1 MSRLFFI
8 LVTMSQSFYWY
19 DYETWGINPKTTR
32 PSQFAGLRTDLDFN
46 TIGDPLVLFSKPT
59 DDFLPEPDAVMVTG
73 VSPQKALEEGINE
86 AEFAAA
92 IHAELSKEGTISL
105 GYNTIRFDEGFN
117 RYLLWRNFYNPYD
130 HSWKNNCSTWDIIDM
145 VRLTRALRPEGIVW
159 PEQDGKPTNRLEKL
173 SVANGIEHED
183 AHDALADVYATIG
196 LAKLIKTK
204 QPKLFDYLLNNRD
217 KKSAAKMLDV
227 NSMTPVVHASDKFGS
242 DCLSTALVVPV
253 AELEDGRRI
262 LVFDLKTDPQQILD
276 LTAEQIAEN
285 MFTPRKDSPED
296 TQRIGA
302 KGIKLNASP
311 VLAPEST
318 LDDAAAERI
327 LLDRAKA
334 KKHLAIIKKYKEEI
348 AQKLIK
354 AHDRDWS
361 AGASFATGYSDAE
374 SKLYDGFTPSGDAD
388 KFDQVRATEFEV
400 AFQDERLQDL
410 LAHYKARNY
419 PEQLTDEE
427 KSAWEK
433 YRSER
438 LFKSKNNFETFGK
451 RLAEL
456 AEAHKD
462 NSQKLAL
469 LEDLQLYAESI
480 YPIND
485 D

>member
-1 MSRLFFI
+1 
-8 LVTMSQSFYWY
+8 MSQSFYWY

-59 DDFLPEPDAVMVTG
+59 DDFLPEPDAVLVTG

-86 AEFAAA
+86 SDFAAA

-105 GYNTIRFDEGFN
+105 GYNTIRFDEPFN

-242 DCLSTALVVPV
+242 DC
-253 AELEDGRRI
+253 
-262 LVFDLKTDPQQILD
+262 LD